1 VEVRNDTPNSSP
13 SRDLFI
19 DTLTVIL
26 VSNHETDP
34 PKQQETE
41 TIPRTP
47 SLIRDEPDDQQI
59 LSADKIWHPPVSD
72 LSKLNEKEVMNLC
85 IHCLQTPKYVEPD
98 GRIYEYYMKHCTISA
113 GALPFLRVNK
123 PRPFVRPV
131 GDFFVPEKGFKILE

>member
-59 LSADKIWHPPVSD
+59 LSADKIWHPPVLD
-72 LSKLNEKEVMNLC
+72 LSKLNEKEVMNLSTVF
-85 IHCLQTPKYVEPD
+85 IVY
-98 GRIYEYYMKHCTISA
+98 
-113 GALPFLRVNK
+113 K
-123 PRPFVRPV
+123 PQNMWNLT
-131 GDFFVPEKGFKILE
+131 EGFMNIT